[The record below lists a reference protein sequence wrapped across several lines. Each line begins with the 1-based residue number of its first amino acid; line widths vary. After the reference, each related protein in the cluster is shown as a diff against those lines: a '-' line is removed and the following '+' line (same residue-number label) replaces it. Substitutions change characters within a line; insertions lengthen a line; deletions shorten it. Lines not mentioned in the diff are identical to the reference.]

1 MNCRLYDP
9 HPKMP
14 PEPQLTEL
22 PLIEMDDLDTEIP
35 PNVDEIDGIY
45 FSNREKVC
53 DYVFSVISAIF
64 MDTTFDDWSE
74 RHITNVRY
82 FLYMADSAAYIS
94 NDFSGDLRELKLAL
108 DEFDLFLRQTCGVI
122 GNYSEK
128 RYLNRALTALFDLA
142 ESLYHEFQN
151 SVALEI

>member
-1 MNCRLYDP
+1 
-9 HPKMP
+9 MP

-53 DYVFSVISAIF
+53 EYVFSVISAIF
-64 MDTTFDDWSE
+64 MDITFDDWSE
-74 RHITNVRY
+74 RHITNMRY
-82 FLYMADSAAYIS
+82 FLYMADSTVYIS

-128 RYLNRALTALFDLA
+128 RYLNRALTTLFDLA
-142 ESLYHEFQN
+142 ESLYEEFQN

>member
-1 MNCRLYDP
+1 MNCRFYDP
-9 HPKMP
+9 YPKMP
-14 PEPQLTEL
+14 PEPQLTKLE
-22 PLIEMDDLDTEIP
+22 LIEIEDLDTEIP
-35 PNVDEIDGIY
+35 PSADEIYGIY

-64 MDTTFDDWSE
+64 MDSTFDDWTE

-94 NDFSGDLRELKLAL
+94 SDFSGGLIELKLAL

-122 GNYSEK
+122 ENYKEK
-128 RYLNRALTALFDLA
+128 RFLNRALATLFDLT
-142 ESLYHEFQN
+142 ESLYEEFQN
-151 SVALEI
+151 SVALDI